1 MAKGLPSSGA
11 VGHHK
16 MIFVRSLVRARAAII
31 LLSALAAGPMTAAA
45 EASTAPMIWR
55 DVAQVNVLCLVQTE
69 AGVDQGA
76 LYQRICGSVRDSA
89 ASGAPAPVRIIAPG
103 DPAVLAPDSVTLLVH
118 ASVQR
123 QPGKGLLAFSIR
135 PFRTSNEPMLFTSPP
150 RAVSLAGPAG
160 RASELEAAL
169 GAALSETLPW
179 LSRPAVARPIR

>member
-1 MAKGLPSSGA
+1 
-11 VGHHK
+11 
-16 MIFVRSLVRARAAII
+16 MIFVGSLVRACGALV
-31 LLSALAAGPMTAAA
+31 LLSACGAGPATTTPA
-45 EASTAPMIWR
+45 EASTPPMIWR

-76 LYQRICGSVRDSA
+76 LYRRICGSVRDTA
-89 ASGAPAPVRIIAPG
+89 ESGSPAPVRIIAAG

-118 ASVQR
+118 ASVQGR
-123 QPGKGLLAFSIR
+123 SGNGLLAFSIR
-135 PFRTSNEPMLFTSPP
+135 PFRNSNEPMLFTSPP

-179 LSRPAVARPIR
+179 LSRPAGARPIR